1 MTEVMM
7 QLQMKLRF
15 RQEFENV
22 YYVDPENIK
31 EACKLWDYQDDPQE
45 ARKKAEELAAKSH
58 LIWSAVK

>member
-1 MTEVMM
+1 MRS
-7 QLQMKLRF
+7 QMRPHS
-15 RQEFENV
+15 RQELKTSTMWIRKI
-22 YYVDPENIK
+22 IK